1 MNAPSSSPDKPLDP
15 RDRLIVALD
24 VTDPAAARTLVNRL
38 GDSVSFYKIGMELA
52 YGGGLPFASE
62 LLKEGKKVFLDLK
75 LHDIA
80 TTVSNA
86 VAQVARLGV
95 HFLTVHAYPQ
105 TLDAARRGA
114 VGSPLKILG
123 VSVLTS
129 YDDADLAEAG
139 YAYSVAD
146 LVARRALQA
155 REAGVDGL
163 VLSAAE
169 AAAIRSQLGS
179 DLILVTPG
187 IRPRGT
193 SAKDQKRVATPSL
206 AIAAGADHLVVG
218 RPITVAPDP
227 KGAADQIVA
236 EIEATLASM
245 APPPDKP

>member
-1 MNAPSSSPDKPLDP
+1 M
-15 RDRLIVALD
+15 
-24 VTDPAAARTLVNRL
+24 
-38 GDSVSFYKIGMELA
+38 
-52 YGGGLPFASE
+52 
-62 LLKEGKKVFLDLK
+62 
-75 LHDIA
+75 
-80 TTVSNA
+80 
-86 VAQVARLGV
+86 
-95 HFLTVHAYPQ
+95 
-105 TLDAARRGA
+105 
-114 VGSPLKILG
+114 
-123 VSVLTS
+123 
-129 YDDADLAEAG
+129 
-139 YAYSVAD
+139 
-146 LVARRALQA
+146 ARRALQA